1 MRLMLG
7 VADGGAP
14 PEPVV
19 VADADRCASRERL
32 RLAQC
37 AAAGR
42 PMRCCACAQ
51 RWSCEARLHLDEIS
65 DAARR
70 RYAVQVHADWLAGTP
85 SVTGS
90 GRGGAAR

>member
-7 VADGGAP
+7 VANGGAP

-19 VADADRCASRERL
+19 GADADRSASRERL
-32 RLAQC
+32 RLAHC
-37 AAAGR
+37 AAAAR

-51 RWSCEARLHLDEIS
+51 RWPCEARLRLDEIS

-70 RYAVQVHADWLAGTP
+70 QYAMQVHADWLVGTR
-85 SVTGS
+85 SVTG
-90 GRGGAAR
+90 GGQGGAAQ